1 MPELEF
7 TTDGRRWQVDLS
19 SPVDLAIRLQFPGPQ
34 PRFFTGEPAHAEPLR
49 AGSYTGE
56 VAAGASCNCGV
67 YTLAPHCHGTHTECV
82 GHLTEDATQVAALTP
97 VAPALALLV
106 TVRPEPVGTTND
118 ELEGRHDRADLVLA
132 RASLTTA
139 ASRWAG
145 DPWTALVVR
154 TLPNDTA
161 KRERIY
167 EGGCPAPYLTPDAMR
182 WIVERGVESLV
193 VDLPS
198 LDRAD
203 DGGGLAA
210 HRVFWG
216 LPADARDARE
226 ARRGHA
232 LVTELAYVPE
242 RAHDGLYLLE
252 LHVPAF
258 GADAAPSRPVLY
270 PVSEAK
276 P

>member
-1 MPELEF
+1 MLELEF
-7 TTDGRRWQVDLS
+7 ITHGRRWQADLS
-19 SPVDLAIRLQFPGPQ
+19 SPVDLAIPLRFPGPQ
-34 PRFFTGEPAHAEPLR
+34 PRFFADQPAYAEPLR
-49 AGSYTGE
+49 AGSYIGA
-56 VAAGASCNCGV
+56 VASGASCNCGV

-82 GHLTEDATQVAALTP
+82 GHLTEDATPVADLTP

-106 TVRPEPVGTTND
+106 TVHPEPLGAAPR
-118 ELEGRHDRADLVLA
+118 ELPDRHEATDPVVSRVLIA
-132 RASLTTA
+132 TA
-139 ASRWAG
+139 AARWAR

-154 TLPNDTA
+154 TQPNDPA

-167 EGGCPAPYLTPDAMR
+167 EGGCPAPYFTPGAMR
-182 WIVERGVESLV
+182 WVVERDVESLV

-203 DGGGLAA
+203 DGGVLAA

-216 LPADARDARE
+216 LPPGARDARE
-226 ARRGHA
+226 ATRGRA

-242 RAHDGLYLLE
+242 SAHDGLYLLD

-270 PVSEAK
+270 PVTEET

>member
-1 MPELEF
+1 MLEFEF
-7 TTDGRRWQVDLS
+7 TTCGRRWKVDLS
-19 SPVDLAIRLQFPGPQ
+19 LPVDLAIPLQFPGPQ
-34 PRFFTGEPAHAEPLR
+34 PRFFAARPALAEPLR

-56 VAAGASCNCGV
+56 VASGASCNCGV

-82 GHLTEDATQVAALTP
+82 GHLTDDVTQVSSLTP
-97 VAPALALLV
+97 VAPSLALLV
-106 TVRPEPVGTTND
+106 TVRPEPLGAAAGVAT
-118 ELEGRHDRADLVLA
+118 GRHDLADLVLS
-132 RASLTTA
+132 RASLEA
-139 ASRWAG
+139 AAERWTS

-154 TLPNDTA
+154 TLPNDPS
-161 KRERIY
+161 KRGRAY
-167 EGGCPAPYLTPDAMR
+167 DGDCPAPYFTPDAMR
-182 WIVERGVESLV
+182 WVVSRDVASLV

-203 DGGGLAA
+203 DGGTLVA

-216 LPADARDARE
+216 LPAGVRDARKAE
-226 ARRGHA
+226 RRRA

-242 RAHDGLYLLE
+242 SAPDGLYLLE

-270 PVSEAK
+270 PVTEVT

>member
-1 MPELEF
+1 MLELEF
-7 TTDGRRWQVDLS
+7 TARGRHWKVDLS
-19 SPVDLAIRLQFPGPQ
+19 SPVDLAIPLQFPGPQ
-34 PRFFTGEPAHAEPLR
+34 PRFFAGDPARAEPLR

-56 VAAGASCNCGV
+56 VASGASCNCGV

-82 GHLTEDATQVAALTP
+82 GHLTDDATQVAVLTP
-97 VAPALALLV
+97 VVPALALLV
-106 TVRPEPVGTTND
+106 TVRPEPLGTTND
-118 ELEGRHDRADLVLA
+118 EPAGRHDRADLVLS
-132 RASLTTA
+132 RASLAAA
-139 ASRWAG
+139 ASRWED

-154 TLPNDTA
+154 TLPNDPA
-161 KRERIY
+161 KRERVY
-167 EGGCPAPYLTPDAMR
+167 EGGCPAPYFTPDAMR
-182 WIVERGVESLV
+182 WIVERGVDSLV

-210 HRVFWG
+210 HRLFWG
-216 LPADARDARE
+216 LPAAARDARR
-226 ARRGHA
+226 AQRGHA

-242 RAHDGLYLLE
+242 RARNGLYLLE

-270 PVSEAK
+270 PLTETT